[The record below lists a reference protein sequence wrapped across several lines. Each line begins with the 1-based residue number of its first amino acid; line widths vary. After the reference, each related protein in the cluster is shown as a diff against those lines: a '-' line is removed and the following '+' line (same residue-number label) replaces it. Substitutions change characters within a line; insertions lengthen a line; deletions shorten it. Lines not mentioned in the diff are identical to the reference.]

1 VPDDVSSASV
11 VSGFETVPGLVELVA
26 RVGLAERGDVPVV
39 AAACE
44 LVLEA
49 LVARKKISRSDGGL
63 YGRAEPERRR
73 RPKQDF
79 FGDGLSA

>member
-1 VPDDVSSASV
+1 
-11 VSGFETVPGLVELVA
+11 
-26 RVGLAERGDVPVV
+26 
-39 AAACE
+39 
-44 LVLEA
+44 
-49 LVARKKISRSDGGL
+49 L

>member
-1 VPDDVSSASV
+1 V
-11 VSGFETVPGLVELVA
+11 
-26 RVGLAERGDVPVV
+26 
-39 AAACE
+39 
-44 LVLEA
+44 
-49 LVARKKISRSDGGL
+49 

>member
-1 VPDDVSSASV
+1 M
-11 VSGFETVPGLVELVA
+11 TV
-26 RVGLAERGDVPVV
+26 
-39 AAACE
+39 AACE

>member
-1 VPDDVSSASV
+1 M
-11 VSGFETVPGLVELVA
+11 
-26 RVGLAERGDVPVV
+26 
-39 AAACE
+39 
-44 LVLEA
+44 
-49 LVARKKISRSDGGL
+49 